1 MTVLIV
7 FIVLILVPAAAAF
20 LSKTSLSSRAI
31 IPPGFGVG
39 VAVVYQ
45 QRGISAQ
52 PVANAHEVRPSERGE
67 FYYYSLIN
75 YLRVADVLDDGRII
89 AIAGD
94 NKRICLWPND
104 SQLRKA
110 RLLERL
116 LYRWRFP
123 HI

>member
-7 FIVLILVPAAAAF
+7 LTVLILVPAAAAF
-20 LSKTSLSSRAI
+20 LSETSLPSRAI
-31 IPPGFGVG
+31 ITPGFGVG

-45 QRGISAQ
+45 QRGISTQ
-52 PVANAHEVRPSERGE
+52 PVANAHEVHPSERGE

-89 AIAGD
+89 AIARD
-94 NKRICLWPND
+94 NKRLCLSPND

>member
-1 MTVLIV
+1 MRMK
-7 FIVLILVPAAAAF
+7 F
-20 LSKTSLSSRAI
+20 
-31 IPPGFGVG
+31 
-39 VAVVYQ
+39 
-45 QRGISAQ
+45 
-52 PVANAHEVRPSERGE
+52 HPSERGE

-89 AIAGD
+89 AIARN
-94 NKRICLWPND
+94 NKRLWLWPND

>member
-7 FIVLILVPAAAAF
+7 LTVLILVPAAAAF
-20 LSKTSLSSRAI
+20 LSETSLPSRAI
-31 IPPGFGVG
+31 ITPGFGVG

-45 QRGISAQ
+45 QRGISTQ

-89 AIAGD
+89 AIARN
-94 NKRICLWPND
+94 NKRLCLWPND